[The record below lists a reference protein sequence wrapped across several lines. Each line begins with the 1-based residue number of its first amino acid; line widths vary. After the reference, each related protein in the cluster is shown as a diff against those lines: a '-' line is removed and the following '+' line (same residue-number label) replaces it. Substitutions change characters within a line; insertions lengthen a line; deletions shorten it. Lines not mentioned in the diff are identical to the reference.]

1 MSRKNQTTLVWDSVA
16 PPPEGY
22 QRIMLWKSFDCE
34 AYPDA
39 ISMPKIIEQN
49 ADELKK
55 QYLKFVYD
63 IGIKKLNGQTVIDH
77 MLLRKDFNYWWLTL
91 IVEKCNYSK
100 SIWINDAIRLV
111 AFEKIIKKES
121 IHKIT
126 LATSNDLL
134 IRSFQSLC
142 KKKQN
147 RN

>member
-1 MSRKNQTTLVWDSVA
+1 MNQKNQSILVWDSVES
-16 PPPEGY
+16 PLSGY
-22 QRIMLWKSFDCE
+22 RRVLLWKSFDCE

-39 ISMPKIIEQN
+39 ISMPKVIEQN

-63 IGIKKLNGQTVIDH
+63 IGIKKLNGETVIDH
-77 MLLRKDFNYWWLTL
+77 MQIREGFNYWWMTL

-100 SIWINDAIRLV
+100 STWINDAIRLL

-126 LATSNDLL
+126 LATSNELL
-134 IRSFQSLC
+134 IKSFRLLC
-142 KKKQN
+142 L
-147 RN
+147 